1 MIGYRKVSQS
11 QVYLRLSENFDL
23 SFTLKEEAIQGGE
36 VTVVGERSP
45 VFNSSRTGAATNVTR
60 DMLDKL
66 PTLTHNF
73 QDAYKT
79 SPYFAE
85 GNALGR
91 NNKYNN
97 IQIDG
102 ANFNDLYG
110 LGSTGAPA
118 GQGSSKMAPISLDA
132 IEEFQIVVSPY
143 DVRQSNF
150 TGAGINAIT
159 RSGTNTPSGSIYYFG
174 RSSDFWSTGLDM
186 TGKSPDA
193 LKKGLDPY
201 TDWTAGFRTGGAI
214 IADNLFYFANGEFT
228 RFSQPIA
235 RTFGNQTLGTNAYTV
250 NPDSLAML
258 TNYLKTQ
265 YGYDPGSFSNVPN
278 LRETD
283 KVFARIDYNMTTE
296 HKLTARWSYLRASED
311 NSPSRGRSTTDIY
324 AENGRY
330 RLDNQTHN
338 IGLQLTSSLNNQMA
352 NELILGYVNQF
363 DNPIYY
369 GAPFPTL
376 YIASSDTLKAFRG
389 AQNLVLGAE
398 EFRHRNEL
406 GQNYFEITDNF
417 SWYIENHSI
426 TAGIKVDFFKF
437 RNLFIADNFGAYTY
451 GSIQQFLLNQRAN
464 SYTYRYSATSDPLQ
478 ESRWWARQYGFYLQD
493 EFTLL
498 PQLKITAGARID
510 LPTYPDKP
518 FYNPRV
524 DSTFGLRT
532 DETPKSSLAFS
543 PRIGFNYAID
553 EERTMQIRGGVGI
566 FYGRF
571 PYVWVGNQY
580 ANTGMD
586 FVTLTSPPTQFIADP
601 NGQPKAAAPASA
613 TYEINIT
620 DRNFKAPS
628 IMRGTIAF
636 DYKLPWGF
644 TASIEGILSSTQN
657 DAYYENINMAG
668 LQNNAGLTP
677 GGRLVGENREVW
689 GIWSAQ
695 RRRYEYRNTVPTG
708 TRPQDTLSAGY
719 LPKNNRFA
727 PGVYMIKN
735 TDKGSNAN
743 IVVQVQR
750 NVPEGVI
757 GGASYTWGMSKDI
770 NSGNS
775 TTASS
780 GWRFNPTQGNP
791 NAPTLTYSQYDRRHR
806 LSANVAYRFEWGEGF
821 ATTLGLLY
829 NGLSGR
835 PFSYL
840 VSGDVNGDGRSDN
853 DLIYIPRD
861 ENDIVLVSSSR
872 TVLPKTDA
880 AYAALFAYINAD
892 SYLQENKGKMSE
904 RSGPREPWSHQLDL
918 HFAQEIPTFLGQ
930 KIELT
935 IDILN
940 FMNLLNG
947 EWGWVRN
954 TGLNQTANLLQFQ
967 GIVASGADAGKPM
980 YTWLNQPINDGKADP
995 FVADNLLSR
1004 WQAQVGVRYS
1014 F

>member
-1 MIGYRKVSQS
+1 
-11 QVYLRLSENFDL
+11 
-23 SFTLKEEAIQGGE
+23 
-36 VTVVGERSP
+36 
-45 VFNSSRTGAATNVTR
+45 
-60 DMLDKL
+60 
-66 PTLTHNF
+66 
-73 QDAYKT
+73 
-79 SPYFAE
+79 
-85 GNALGR
+85 
-91 NNKYNN
+91 
-97 IQIDG
+97 
-102 ANFNDLYG
+102 
-110 LGSTGAPA
+110 
-118 GQGSSKMAPISLDA
+118 
-132 IEEFQIVVSPY
+132 
-143 DVRQSNF
+143 
-150 TGAGINAIT
+150 
-159 RSGTNTPSGSIYYFG
+159 
-174 RSSDFWSTGLDM
+174 
-186 TGKSPDA
+186 
-193 LKKGLDPY
+193 
-201 TDWTAGFRTGGAI
+201 
-214 IADNLFYFANGEFT
+214 
-228 RFSQPIA
+228 
-235 RTFGNQTLGTNAYTV
+235 
-250 NPDSLAML
+250 
-258 TNYLKTQ
+258 
-265 YGYDPGSFSNVPN
+265 
-278 LRETD
+278 
-283 KVFARIDYNMTTE
+283 
-296 HKLTARWSYLRASED
+296 
-311 NSPSRGRSTTDIY
+311 
-324 AENGRY
+324 
-330 RLDNQTHN
+330 
-338 IGLQLTSSLNNQMA
+338 
-352 NELILGYVNQF
+352 
-363 DNPIYY
+363 
-369 GAPFPTL
+369 
-376 YIASSDTLKAFRG
+376 
-389 AQNLVLGAE
+389 
-398 EFRHRNEL
+398 
-406 GQNYFEITDNF
+406 
-417 SWYIENHSI
+417 
-426 TAGIKVDFFKF
+426 
-437 RNLFIADNFGAYTY
+437 
-451 GSIQQFLLNQRAN
+451 
-464 SYTYRYSATSDPLQ
+464 
-478 ESRWWARQYGFYLQD
+478 
-493 EFTLL
+493 
-498 PQLKITAGARID
+498 
-510 LPTYPDKP
+510 
-518 FYNPRV
+518 
-524 DSTFGLRT
+524 
-532 DETPKSSLAFS
+532 
-543 PRIGFNYAID
+543 
-553 EERTMQIRGGVGI
+553 
-566 FYGRF
+566 
-571 PYVWVGNQY
+571 
-580 ANTGMD
+580 
-586 FVTLTSPPTQFIADP
+586 
-601 NGQPKAAAPASA
+601 
-613 TYEINIT
+613 
-620 DRNFKAPS
+620 
-628 IMRGTIAF
+628 MRGTIAF